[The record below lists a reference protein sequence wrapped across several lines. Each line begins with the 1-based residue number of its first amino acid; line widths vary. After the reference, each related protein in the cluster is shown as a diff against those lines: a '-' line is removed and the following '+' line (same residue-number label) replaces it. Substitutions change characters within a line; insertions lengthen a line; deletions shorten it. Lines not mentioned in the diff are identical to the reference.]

1 MTLVDCAEAATRAP
15 PCKGLS
21 RRNLARLIAATMAMV
36 AVGAHTPYGQWTVY
50 RQFFFVLLGFLSDR
64 HAVGG
69 AEARAVGLARELPES
84 HARMT
89 RASDPVRIASLLAT
103 GQLDVAIVSRSEAAG
118 MSSGSGAYRAV
129 GPVPIRTLAEL
140 GAHFFVTVETLKERH
155 AYLLAAAV
163 EHLRSSLPVVAAEAT
178 SSQPLTLPEHP
189 GAAAYRGGAPLPDSD
204 LPAPN

>member
-1 MTLVDCAEAATRAP
+1 MTHVDGAEAAVRAP
-15 PCKGLS
+15 PCKGLN
-21 RRNLARLIAATMAMV
+21 RRNMARLIAATMAMV

-50 RQFFFVLLGFLSDR
+50 RQRNLFIVASRTDP
-64 HAVGG
+64 HAVVL
-69 AEARAVGLARELPES
+69 ADALAVGLARELPES

-140 GAHFFVTVETLKERH
+140 GAHVFVTLETLKERH

-163 EHLRSSLPVVAAEAT
+163 EHLRSSLPVAAETT

-189 GAAAYRGGAPLPDSD
+189 GAAAYRGGAPLPNSD
-204 LPAPN
+204 LPAQD

>member
-1 MTLVDCAEAATRAP
+1 MTLVDRADTPVRAP

-21 RRNLARLIAATMAMV
+21 RRNTARLIAATMAMV

-50 RQFFFVLLGFLSDR
+50 RQRNLFIVASRTDP
-64 HAVGG
+64 HAVVL
-69 AEARAVGLARELPES
+69 ADALAVGLARELPES

-140 GAHFFVTVETLKERH
+140 GAHFFVTVETFKKRH

-163 EHLRSSLPVVAAEAT
+163 EHLRSSLPVAAEAT
-178 SSQPLTLPEHP
+178 SSQPLMLPEHP

-204 LPAPN
+204 PPR